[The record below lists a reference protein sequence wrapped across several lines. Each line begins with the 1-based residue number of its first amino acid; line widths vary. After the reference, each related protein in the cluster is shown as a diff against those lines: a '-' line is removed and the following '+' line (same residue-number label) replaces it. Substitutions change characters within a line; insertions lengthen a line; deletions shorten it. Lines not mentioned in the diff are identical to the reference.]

1 MHGCDAKVF
10 FLRCQE
16 SVFLPTGF
24 GRWSIFKNPW
34 QGGGTSEPWKNS
46 NSRLQCEH
54 AEHFDDVFKRVK
66 MWWARWQR
74 PRNLPRYRKDEKE
87 GVIDTESAMLPWL
100 GLSSCLAPRITEHEE
115 LVPSKFEAVVVS
127 WTCYRPINIEIQHD
141 SVLLRAPDIHWYLL
155 TSHPW

>member
-1 MHGCDAKVF
+1 MRCKVF
-10 FLRCQE
+10 FPRCQE

-34 QGGGTSEPWKNS
+34 QGGCTSEPWKNS
-46 NSRLQCEH
+46 NSRLQYEN

-74 PRNLPRYRKDEKE
+74 PRNRKDEKE
-87 GVIDTESAMLPWL
+87 GIIAAMLLWL
-100 GLSSCLAPRITEHEE
+100 GLSCLAPRITEHEE
-115 LVPSKFEAVVVS
+115 LVPSKFEAIVVS

-141 SVLLRAPDIHWYLL
+141 SVLLRAMRPDIHWYLL